1 MNLSSLR
8 YAALTF
14 AQLVAA
20 NAQQI
25 TLSPLPHP
33 ASYSTAVGTETWLCH
48 RIVDDLTGQPL
59 TTAEL
64 HLVAEHPT
72 PLPGRFWATRSAT
85 SDANGIVRIRTD
97 DIAKEWSW
105 IIVRAK
111 DHAPV
116 ASMSGFPDA
125 VIRLPRGVDVPVAVR
140 DWANRPVAGAAIGFC
155 RGCGH
160 TPDLANAA
168 TGPDGI
174 ALVRGID
181 THDGIAD
188 IYVQHPD
195 CDLGYDG
202 ITWRPGEPPVV
213 VRCGPSEAITGTIV
227 DRAGKPLAGVP
238 ITTNEVH
245 RGPWTLSGAD
255 GSFTLLG
262 AARNE
267 SLHAKLPGR
276 DLWFDRPGSFPA
288 RLIVPDAN
296 GEPGQNGE
304 VEPVA
309 KEPEVP
315 VGVEVEVVIDRKDAR
330 EPLEAHVALPLE
342 VPPEAFGAPGR
353 PADRVTMTLPATGPF
368 AISLLSWPHEHQEVR
383 KTFVFASVD
392 AVPRPLRLAWHDSTR
407 ILGTLRDDRGEPV
420 RANLRIEPWPPL
432 HRDERR
438 PEPPFTLCENGNLDL
453 PTELRGLWLLR
464 IAPERQDLLPR
475 LLWLF
480 LPERGDGVR
489 VDLGA
494 LVLKKQSSLRVLD
507 RDGRPL
513 RDTQVGF
520 TRTNHLDPGATVPFS
535 LDEQGHWVGPDVRD
549 GDAIVIAGED
559 DDPPFRTV
567 LAGDGPWEVRLPA
580 GELRLVVENERGEPI
595 EVEGVFDDV
604 DLEIDG
610 ERLLRNLTPGP
621 HSLIVGAE
629 GRQTAIV
636 AVDIPAAGRADV
648 TIKLPTR

>member
-8 YAALTF
+8 YVALTF
-14 AQLVAA
+14 ALPATA
-20 NAQQI
+20 PAQQV
-25 TLSPLPHP
+25 TLTPLPHP
-33 ASYSTAVGTETWLCH
+33 ASYPTPHGTETWLCY

-85 SDANGIVRIRTD
+85 SDANGLVRIRTD
-97 DIAKEWSW
+97 DISKEWAW

-125 VIRLPRGVDVPVAVR
+125 VIRLPRGIDIPVAVR
-140 DWANRPVAGAAIGFC
+140 DWADRPVAGAILGFC

-160 TPDLANAA
+160 TPDLVNAA

-188 IYVQHPD
+188 IYVQHAD

-213 VRCGPSEAITGTIV
+213 VRCGPSETITGTIV
-227 DRAGKPLAGVP
+227 DTAGNPLAGIP

-245 RGPWTLSGAD
+245 RGPWAISRAD
-255 GSFTLLG
+255 GTFTLLG
-262 AARNE
+262 AGRHD
-267 SLHAKLPGR
+267 SLHAKLPDR

-296 GEPGQNGE
+296 GERGQNGE
-304 VEPVA
+304 VEPAA

-315 VGVEVEVVIDRKDAR
+315 AGVEVEVVIDRKDAR
-330 EPLEAHVALPLE
+330 EPLEAHVALPLP
-342 VPPEAFGAPGR
+342 VPPEAFGAPGK

-368 AISLLSWPHEHQEVR
+368 AISLVSWPHEHQEVR
-383 KTFVFASVD
+383 KTFVFAHAD
-392 AVPRPLRLAWHDSTR
+392 AVPRPLHLAWHDSTR
-407 ILGTLRDDRGEPV
+407 ILGTLRDDRGKPV
-420 RANLRIEPWPPL
+420 RANLRIEQWPPL
-432 HRDERR
+432 HRDERQ
-438 PEPPFTLCENGNLDL
+438 PEPPFTLCEDGNLDL

-464 IAPERQDLLPR
+464 VVPEQEDLLPR
-475 LLWLF
+475 LLWLY
-480 LPERGDGVR
+480 LPDRADKVR

-494 LVLKKQSSLRVLD
+494 IVLRRQGTLRVLD
-507 RDGRPL
+507 VDGRPL
-513 RDTQVGF
+513 RDTPVGF
-520 TRTNHLDPGATVPFS
+520 TRANHLDPGATVPFP
-535 LDEQGHWVGPDVRD
+535 LDDQGQWLGPDLRA

-559 DDPPFRTV
+559 DDPPFRAV

-580 GELRLVVENERGEPI
+580 AEVRVLVQDERGEPLD
-595 EVEGVFDDV
+595 VEGVLDDL
-604 DLEIDG
+604 DIEIDG
-610 ERLLRNLTPGP
+610 ERLLRNLAPGP

-636 AVDIPAAGRADV
+636 AFEVPATGRAEV
-648 TIKLPTR
+648 TIRLPAR